1 MREVISV
8 GRIPDTDIVIKK
20 NPKQMKENR
29 KTLCSLERKAPTKTC
44 DRESVFAFSESEPS
58 YCNYVNLLCK
68 SNFLLQGKGAHVTD
82 LAESMFSI

>member
-1 MREVISV
+1 
-8 GRIPDTDIVIKK
+8 
-20 NPKQMKENR
+20 MKENR

-68 SNFLLQGKGAHVTD
+68 SNFLLQGKGARVTD
-82 LAESMFSI
+82 LVESMFSI